1 MTQCFKEH
9 RSDEQLLNHNSTPI
23 ADCEC
28 KEELLYG
35 VKTFVTEVPI
45 LTCACLWR
53 TYQREAEEIVAPK
66 GVLIADPVERNRA
79 INAAYARLWL
89 HDSRFQWAGLAAFAS
104 KQVGCGL
111 LHAADSV
118 ERIREEHEAR
128 QRTLGQ
134 RRGLGLYTPGRQSDH
149 AEAMHDYK
157 EAAARNPVPAVDFRS
172 EGEELSL
179 VQQQF
184 RHVHDMM
191 ALGNTALFLDIFPLH
206 EFYAKRGLKE
216 LKKCLG
222 ARAGIY
228 GHPKFPVLW
237 PVGQEKLQFG
247 AGYYEILLGFE
258 AIEDGDI
265 AASVKHLARHEQV
278 NILQPTIYQ
287 DRQLIALLRANHASY
302 VTGFPSGVAQAI
314 ELTLTSQCQRVED
327 GRTIDFGD
335 SPLADLSDIKQRMAF
350 VLQAA
355 ARFDQMLGDHNRY
368 ALEQSINEIASSGSS
383 R

>member
-9 RSDEQLLNHNSTPI
+9 PCDEQRLNYNSTPV

-35 VKTFVTEVPI
+35 SKTLVTDVPV

-53 TYQREAEEIVAPK
+53 RYQREAEEIVAPN
-66 GVLIADPVERNRA
+66 GVLIADPIERNRA

-111 LHAADSV
+111 LHAADSI
-118 ERIREEHEAR
+118 ELIRDEHEAR
-128 QRTLGQ
+128 QRLRES
-134 RRGLGLYTPGRQSDH
+134 RRESGLLTRDRMSEQAD
-149 AEAMHDYK
+149 ELRDYK
-157 EAAARNPVPAVDFRS
+157 EADSRNSVPSVDFRPA
-172 EGEELSL
+172 GEDLSL

-191 ALGNTALFLDIFPLH
+191 ALGNTTLFLDVYPLH
-206 EFYAKRGLKE
+206 EFYAKRGLGE
-216 LKKCLG
+216 LKKCLR

-228 GHPKFPVLW
+228 GHSKFPVLW
-237 PVGQEKLQFG
+237 PVGHKKLLFG
-247 AGYYEILLGFE
+247 LAYTEILLAFE
-258 AIEDGDI
+258 AIEAGNI
-265 AASVKHLARHEQV
+265 AESVVYLASHEQE

-287 DRQLIALLRANHASY
+287 DRQLANLLRGNHASY

-327 GRTIDFGD
+327 GRTIGFGNN
-335 SPLADLSDIKQRMAF
+335 PLADLSDIKQRMAF

-355 ARFDQMLGDHNRY
+355 TRFDQMLNDHNRS
-368 ALEQSINEIASSGSS
+368 ALEQSINEIASGGS
-383 R
+383 RL

>member
-1 MTQCFKEH
+1 MTQCFKEQP
-9 RSDEQLLNHNSTPI
+9 SDQQRLNQNTTPI

-28 KEELLYG
+28 KEERLYG
-35 VKTFVTEVPI
+35 SKTLVTDVPI

-53 TYQREAEEIVAPK
+53 VYQREAEEIVAPG

-118 ERIREEHEAR
+118 ELIRAEHEAR
-128 QRTLGQ
+128 KRVRDG
-134 RRGLGLYTPGRQSDH
+134 RRKFGLMTPDRMAGDAQALR
-149 AEAMHDYK
+149 DYK
-157 EAAARNPVPAVDFRS
+157 EADARNPVPSVDLRFA
-172 EGEELSL
+172 GEELSL

-184 RHVHDMM
+184 RHVHEMM
-191 ALGNTALFLDIFPLH
+191 ALGNTTLFLDVYPLH
-206 EFYAKRGLKE
+206 EFYAKRGLGE
-216 LKKCLG
+216 LKKCLR
-222 ARAGIY
+222 ARARIH
-228 GHPKFPVLW
+228 GHTKFPVLW
-237 PVGQEKLQFG
+237 PVGKETLEFG
-247 AGYYEILLGFE
+247 QVYNEILLGFE

-265 AASVKHLARHEQV
+265 AESVKHLARHEQF

-287 DRQLIALLRANHASY
+287 DRQLVALLRANHASY

-314 ELTLTSQCQRVED
+314 ELTLTSQCQRVGD
-327 GRTIDFGD
+327 GLTIDFGGN
-335 SPLADLSDIKQRMAF
+335 PLADLSDIKQRMAF

-368 ALEQSINEIASSGSS
+368 ALEQSINEIAASGSS
-383 R
+383 Q

>member
-9 RSDEQLLNHNSTPI
+9 PSDEQRLNHNSTPV

-28 KEELLYG
+28 EEVELYG
-35 VKTFVTEVPI
+35 SKTLVTDVPI

-53 TYQREAEEIVAPK
+53 HYQRAAEEIVAPC

-89 HDSRFQWAGLAAFAS
+89 HDPRFQWAGLAAFAS

-118 ERIREEHEAR
+118 ELIRAEHEAR
-128 QRTLGQ
+128 ERVRDG
-134 RRGLGLYTPGRQSDH
+134 RRKFGLLTPDRMAGH
-149 AEAMHDYK
+149 AQALRDYK
-157 EAAARNPVPAVDFRS
+157 EANARNPVPSVDLRFA
-172 EGEELSL
+172 GEELSL

-184 RHVHDMM
+184 RHVHEMM
-191 ALGNTALFLDIFPLH
+191 ALGNTTLFLDVFPLH
-206 EFYAKRGLKE
+206 EFYAKRGFRE
-216 LKKCLG
+216 LKKCLE
-222 ARAGIY
+222 ARAGIV

-237 PVGQEKLQFG
+237 PVGKEKLEFG
-247 AGYYEILLGFE
+247 QVYNEILLGFE

-265 AASVKHLARHEQV
+265 AASVKHLARHEQF

-287 DRQLIALLRANHASY
+287 DRQLVALLRANHASY

-314 ELTLTSQCQRVED
+314 ELTLTSQCQRIGD

-335 SPLADLSDIKQRMAF
+335 NPLADLSDINQRMEF

-355 ARFDQMLGDHNRY
+355 TRFDQMLADHNRY
-368 ALEQSINEIASSGSS
+368 ALEQSINEIAASGSS
-383 R
+383 Q

>member
-1 MTQCFKEH
+1 MTQCFKEQPC
-9 RSDEQLLNHNSTPI
+9 DEQRLNHNSTPV

-28 KEELLYG
+28 EEVELYG
-35 VKTFVTEVPI
+35 SRTFVTDVPI

-53 TYQREAEEIVAPK
+53 RYQKEAEEIVAPG

-89 HDSRFQWAGLAAFAS
+89 HDPRFQWAGLAAFAS

-111 LHAADSV
+111 LHAADSI
-118 ERIREEHEAR
+118 ELIREEHETR
-128 QRTLGQ
+128 QRMRDSRREHGLLTPDRMSGQ
-134 RRGLGLYTPGRQSDH
+134 AQELR
-149 AEAMHDYK
+149 DYK
-157 EAAARNPVPAVDFRS
+157 EADGRNPVPSVDFRS
-172 EGEELSL
+172 AGEDLSL

-184 RHVHDMM
+184 RYVHDML
-191 ALGNTALFLDIFPLH
+191 ALGNTTLFLDVFPLH
-206 EFYAKRGLKE
+206 EFYAKRGLRE
-216 LKKCLG
+216 LKTCLR
-222 ARAGIY
+222 ARARIH

-237 PVGQEKLQFG
+237 PVGKEKLEFG
-247 AGYYEILLGFE
+247 LDYTEILLGFE

-265 AASVKHLARHEQV
+265 AGSVEHLARHEQI

-287 DRQLIALLRANHASY
+287 DRQLVALLRANLASY

-335 SPLADLSDIKQRMAF
+335 NPLADLSDIKQRMAF

-355 ARFDQMLGDHNRY
+355 ARFDQMLGDHNRN
-368 ALEQSINEIASSGSS
+368 ALEQSISEIASSGSS
-383 R
+383 Q

>member
-9 RSDEQLLNHNSTPI
+9 PCDEQRLNHNSTPV

-28 KEELLYG
+28 KEERLYG
-35 VKTFVTEVPI
+35 SKTLVTDVPI
-45 LTCACLWR
+45 LTCSCLWR
-53 TYQREAEEIVAPK
+53 TYQREAEKIVAPD

-111 LHAADSV
+111 LHAADSI
-118 ERIREEHEAR
+118 ELIRDEHEAR
-128 QRTLGQ
+128 QRLRES
-134 RRGLGLYTPGRQSDH
+134 RRESGLLTRDRMSEQAD
-149 AEAMHDYK
+149 ELRDYK
-157 EAAARNPVPAVDFRS
+157 EADSRNPVPSVDFRPQ
-172 EGEELSL
+172 GEDMSL

-191 ALGNTALFLDIFPLH
+191 ALGNTTLFLDVYPLH
-206 EFYAKRGLKE
+206 EFYAKRGFKE

-222 ARAGIY
+222 AREGIY

-237 PVGQEKLQFG
+237 PVGKETLEFGQFYTQVMM
-247 AGYYEILLGFE
+247 AFE
-258 AIEDGDI
+258 AIEAGDI
-265 AASVKHLARHEQV
+265 AKSVEYLAWHEQR
-278 NILQPTIYQ
+278 NILQPTIYE
-287 DRQLIALLRANHASY
+287 DRQLVTLLRGNHASY

-327 GRTIDFGD
+327 DRTIEFDN
-335 SPLADLSDIKQRMAF
+335 SPLADLSDINQRMAF
-350 VLQAA
+350 VLRAA
-355 ARFDQMLGDHNRY
+355 ARFDHMLNNYNRT
-368 ALEQSINEIASSGSS
+368 ALVQSINEIASGGVNL
-383 R
+383 